1 MPADVEERPQRALP
15 VADEHD
21 GNLPGVRRR
30 ERARLGDLTRVA
42 DVLPEAPEDPL
53 VLELEHVTVGVPAPG
68 QRSRRVDR
76 SHATE
81 YAQRHAAAVAGAGLL
96 RDAESLVR
104 SAAET
109 LRPLTLA
116 RNVSWWDSNM
126 DATDENSR
134 RRAEAEL
141 AFSDALADRELFAA
155 IESAR
160 ANGAGPSDA
169 RSLELLRNAM
179 RPTRSRARCV
189 SASSSSSHP

>member
-1 MPADVEERPQRALP
+1 M
-15 VADEHD
+15 
-21 GNLPGVRRR
+21 
-30 ERARLGDLTRVA
+30 
-42 DVLPEAPEDPL
+42 
-53 VLELEHVTVGVPAPG
+53 
-68 QRSRRVDR
+68 
-76 SHATE
+76 
-81 YAQRHAAAVAGAGLL
+81 AGAGLV

-116 RNVSWWDSNM
+116 RNVSWWDSNV

-179 RPTRSRARCV
+179 LRHQIPSSLRERIVELESSVETRYSRHRGV
-189 SASSSSSHP
+189 IDGREVDDNEIKSILRESDDVG